1 MAARHVHYRY
11 TRLKNSTCYN
21 ADKPRNAY
29 FMKKFPSGFF

>member
-11 TRLKNSTCYN
+11 TCLKNSTYYN

-29 FMKKFPSGFF
+29 FMTKFPSGFF